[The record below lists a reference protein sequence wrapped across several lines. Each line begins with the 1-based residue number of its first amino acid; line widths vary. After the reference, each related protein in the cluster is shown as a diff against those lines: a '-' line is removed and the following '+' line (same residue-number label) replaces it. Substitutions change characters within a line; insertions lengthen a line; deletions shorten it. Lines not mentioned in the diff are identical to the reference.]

1 MTNSLLSRTKLG
13 DGYLNTIAPTASTLG
28 GFMSYQLASELPA
41 GRTRARP
48 ARHLAV
54 ISLSLPL
61 ALTAEVCL
69 SATRPLAYK

>member
-54 ISLSLPL
+54 DLSVLDPRYL
-61 ALTAEVCL
+61 ADAK
-69 SATRPLAYK
+69 SAKSKGV